1 MIAMT
6 GATFALLLVVA
17 PVNALA
23 CLVGY
28 VRGRVPSAQ
37 QPSGA
42 PSARQNPKT
51 VLLSGGKM
59 TKALQLARSFH
70 RAGHRV
76 VLVESARYRL
86 SGHRFSRCVDRFYIV
101 PDPGDAGYA
110 EALLDIVQREGVDV
124 FVPVSS
130 PAASL
135 HDAEAKA
142 LLLAHCEVIHVGADM
157 LRLLDDK
164 YEFATTAASLGL
176 RVPDTHRITDPT
188 EVAEFDFGR
197 VDRAGRIY
205 ILKSIAYDPI
215 RRLDL
220 TPLPR
225 RTAAETEAFARSLP
239 ISTEN
244 PWILQEFVVGQE
256 YCTHG
261 TVRNG
266 NLQLYCCCESSA
278 FQINYEMVHKPE
290 IEAWVRT
297 FVNGLGLTG
306 QVSLDFIEANDG
318 TLYAIECNPRTH
330 SAITMFYDQ
339 PNVAAG
345 YLADLKDTNNGVATV
360 IPTQACKP
368 TYWLYHELWRM
379 VTHPST
385 AAERVQVVWRGKD
398 AIFDR
403 HDPLPFFMVHHVH
416 IPSLLIDNL
425 RRLHGWVRIDFN
437 IGKLVE
443 PGGD

>member
-1 MIAMT
+1 MT

-28 VRGRVPSAQ
+28 VHGRIPSTQ
-37 QPSGA
+37 QSSGA
-42 PSARQNPKT
+42 ASAGQNPKT
-51 VLLSGGKM
+51 VLISGGKM

-76 VLVESARYRL
+76 VLVETARYRF

-101 PDPGDAGYA
+101 PDSGDAGYA

-142 LLLAHCEVIHVGADM
+142 LLLAHCEVIHVGVDM
-157 LRLLDDK
+157 LRLLDNK
-164 YEFATTAASLGL
+164 YEFATTAGSLGL
-176 RVPDTHRITDPT
+176 VVPDTHRIIDAT

-197 VDRAGRIY
+197 ADRVGRIY

-225 RTAAETEAFARSLP
+225 QTAAETEAFARSLP
-239 ISTEN
+239 ISSEN

-278 FQINYEMVHKPE
+278 FQINYEMVDKPE

-297 FVNGLGLTG
+297 FVGGLGLTG
-306 QVSLDFIEANDG
+306 QVSLDFIEATDG

-330 SAITMFYDQ
+330 SAITMFYNQ
-339 PNVAAG
+339 PDVAAS
-345 YLADLKDTNNGVATV
+345 YLADFDELNGGVATV
-360 IPTQACKP
+360 VPTQAGKP

-385 AAERVQVVWRGKD
+385 AAERAQVVWRGKD